1 MRVRDSEIGYGS
13 KELFQRTRTCRRALR
28 VRCILSTGHGD
39 PERRAFGSVLE
50 IRKPESPARLKASFE
65 RTQVNF
71 APGESPGGGGVEAR
85 PTRASIAPGGLLGA
99 WRESLRPIALSWR
112 CHMALVSVSGHPGC
126 RYEEVA
132 RIAAQRL
139 QFELINQLRLRKLAA
154 EEFGEEAIIP
164 PKAWPA
170 LATSILARLATEH
183 HMVYCAAGGELQ
195 ARYFPGLL
203 RVHVVAP
210 ENVRIGNLMLDH
222 RVDRTAARKLLLDR
236 EAADRADR
244 KAKFGKTRATADLFD
259 LVVNAEALN
268 SEQMAELI
276 ATAATS
282 MGLAE
287 RGFLS
292 PAAEAQ
298 LQFQMRFRL
307 ARYGLKPA
315 ASASLHKTIFAHHSE
330 EMFANLLDF
339 YRIAWE
345 YEPRSFPIHTGPNGE
360 ALEAFTPD
368 FYLPEF
374 NLYVELTTMKQS
386 LVTKKNRK
394 VRLLRELYPELN
406 IQVFYAKDL
415 ENLIFKYGL
424 AARPVEA

>member
-1 MRVRDSEIGYGS
+1 M
-13 KELFQRTRTCRRALR
+13 
-28 VRCILSTGHGD
+28 
-39 PERRAFGSVLE
+39 
-50 IRKPESPARLKASFE
+50 
-65 RTQVNF
+65 
-71 APGESPGGGGVEAR
+71 
-85 PTRASIAPGGLLGA
+85 
-99 WRESLRPIALSWR
+99 
-112 CHMALVSVSGHPGC
+112 
-126 RYEEVA
+126 
-132 RIAAQRL
+132 AAQRL
-139 QFELINQLRLRKLAA
+139 QFELIHPLRLKKLAA
-154 EEFGEEAIIP
+154 EEFGAEAAIP
-164 PKAWPA
+164 PKAWPS
-170 LATSILARLATEH
+170 LANSILARLATEYH
-183 HMVYCAAGGELQ
+183 LVYCADGGELQ

-222 RVDRTAARKLLLDR
+222 HLDRAAARQLMLDQ

-244 KAKFGKTRATADLFD
+244 KAKFGKTRATAELFD
-259 LVVNAEALN
+259 MVLNAETLN
-268 SEQMAELI
+268 SEQMADLI
-276 ATAATS
+276 VNAATAT
-282 MGLAE
+282 GLAD

-298 LQFQMRFRL
+298 LQFQMRLRL
-307 ARYGLKPA
+307 ARYGLTP
-315 ASASLHKTIFAHHSE
+315 SGLASLRKKPFAHQSE

-345 YEPRSFPIHTGPNGE
+345 YEPRSFPIQTGAHGE
-360 ALEAFTPD
+360 VLEAFTPD

-394 VRLLRELYPELN
+394 VRLMRELYPELN

-424 AARPVEA
+424 AHGPVEA